1 MSARLAMGCVTSLA
15 DFEDRQPFPVPLT
28 VPLASE
34 APSRGS
40 RSTVQRC
47 ALALLRG
54 VGCRGR

>member
-1 MSARLAMGCVTSLA
+1 MGCVTSLA